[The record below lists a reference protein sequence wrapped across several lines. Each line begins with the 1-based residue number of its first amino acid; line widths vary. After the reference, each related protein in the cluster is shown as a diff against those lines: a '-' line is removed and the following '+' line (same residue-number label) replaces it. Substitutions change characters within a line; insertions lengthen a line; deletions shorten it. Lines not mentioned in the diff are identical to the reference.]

1 MADPKEDLSATEA
14 GATADAGPSSLTE
27 AAIRDELAD
36 GAGPL
41 TDASDMTNPDPD
53 ASIADPDMAGEVD
66 TTEDDIETTGVAD
79 DAHSP
84 ALETSVDGE
93 LPPGDG
99 GSHPEGSD
107 ATGGDD
113 HGGVDDTER
122 VDPAEPSHDETAT
135 SASAPAPPP
144 PAPAPPP
151 PAPAASSMPAI
162 DEPEPEAPMDWYIL
176 KVAFNR
182 EDSIADALRKK
193 VKMEGMDDDFEQI
206 FVPTED
212 VATFTREGK
221 RRISKRKLL
230 PGYIMVRMRINDDT
244 WFLVRETG
252 GISDFTGAAGKP
264 MPMEPEDV
272 ERFINKPEPEEDEEE
287 PTIKIGIPFKV
298 GDRVRVK
305 EGNFE
310 NQEGDVDSVNETN
323 GDITVIINIFGRSVP
338 MDLKHYQVEPL

>member
-1 MADPKEDLSATEA
+1 MADPNEDPA
-14 GATADAGPSSLTE
+14 ATAGPASLTE
-27 AAIRDELAD
+27 AAVRDELSD
-36 GAGPL
+36 GDGPL
-41 TDASDMTNPDPD
+41 TDASDMTNPDSP
-53 ASIADPDMAGEVD
+53 AAIDPAEN
-66 TTEDDIETTGVAD
+66 DIETGGVAD
-79 DAHSP
+79 PAQETP
-84 ALETSVDGE
+84 ALETSVDGR
-93 LPPGDG
+93 LPSDG
-99 GSHPEGSD
+99 D
-107 ATGGDD
+107 ATSD
-113 HGGVDDTER
+113 VVTAER
-122 VDPAEPSHDETAT
+122 SDSAEPSHDETDTA
-135 SASAPAPPP
+135 ASAPAPPP

-151 PAPAASSMPAI
+151 PAASTMPAI

-193 VKMEGMDDDFEQI
+193 VKMEGMDEHFEQI

-272 ERFINKPEPEEDEEE
+272 ERFINKPEPDEDEEE

-310 NQEGDVDSVNETN
+310 NQEGDVDAVDETN
-323 GDITVIINIFGRSVP
+323 GNITVIINIFGRSVP
-338 MDLKHYQVEPL
+338 MELKHYQVEPL